1 MAAPARPRP
10 GSAETLTLRERFRVQ
25 TRQAILEA
33 AQRQLAEG
41 GGAGSLSL
49 NALARDVGMAG
60 PSLYRYFPSRDALLT
75 ELIVD
80 GYEDLADT
88 LHRGLAKHRRR
99 AGPATDPAAELTAYA
114 ELYRRWA
121 LAHPAT
127 YELLMGAPVPNY
139 AAPPE
144 ATSEPA
150 RRSMAPVVEMVAQLR
165 ANRPDTPPDPTVR
178 AAPGWAAVLQEMGVP
193 EQAFV
198 AALGFWSTLHGLLEL
213 ELHGH
218 LSQMVADPAAL
229 YAAEVER
236 LLRQAA
242 T

>member
-1 MAAPARPRP
+1 
-10 GSAETLTLRERFRVQ
+10 
-25 TRQAILEA
+25 
-33 AQRQLAEG
+33 
-41 GGAGSLSL
+41 
-49 NALARDVGMAG
+49 MAG

-88 LHRGLAKHRRR
+88 LQRGLTKHRRR
-99 AGPATDPAAELTAYA
+99 AGPAVDPAAELTAYA
-114 ELYRRWA
+114 DLYRRWA
-121 LAHPAT
+121 VAHPAT

-150 RRSMAPVVEMVAQLR
+150 RRSLTPVVEMVARLQARQPR
-165 ANRPDTPPDPTVR
+165 APREGVRP
-178 AAPGWAAVLQEMGVP
+178 APGWASVLQETGIP
-193 EQAFV
+193 ERAFV

-218 LSQMVADPAAL
+218 LGQMVDDPAAL
-229 YAAEVER
+229 YASEVQR
-236 LLRQAA
+236 LLQQAGA
-242 T
+242 